1 MGNYIKD
8 GSTKLD
14 VDFKILKNVD
24 DFLFYGTSLE
34 DLEEQIEKLMRFC
47 TKINLKLA
55 PSKFCLNTSVKF
67 GGTIISAE
75 KIQNNSVI
83 FLDQPD
89 KRILAVTE
97 MEQPKTR
104 KDLQRLTGMIRF
116 AVKSLFGAS

>member
-1 MGNYIKD
+1 MTIVTIFGTYRFTVLGQGICSAQDLFNYITA

-24 DFLFYGTSLE
+24 DFLLYGTSLE

-75 KIQNNSVI
+75 KIKNNSVI
-83 FLDQPD
+83 FPF
-89 KRILAVTE
+89 
-97 MEQPKTR
+97 
-104 KDLQRLTGMIRF
+104 IRQ
-116 AVKSLFGAS
+116 S